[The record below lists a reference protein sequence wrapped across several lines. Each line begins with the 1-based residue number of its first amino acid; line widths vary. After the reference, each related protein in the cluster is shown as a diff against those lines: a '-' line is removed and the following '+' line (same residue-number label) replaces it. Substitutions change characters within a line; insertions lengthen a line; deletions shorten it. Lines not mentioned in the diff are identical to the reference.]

1 MLSLRIQL
9 RDVTPVVWRRILVPG
24 SIRMAKLSLILIAAM
39 GWNNSHPHEF
49 LIGDQRIG
57 MCFDDDPEDDIDE
70 KSVTVLQALREE
82 RRFSFAYDFG
92 DSWDHDVVVEDLTW
106 SSVALTFAVCLEG
119 ENACPP
125 DDVGGASGYRRFV
138 KAITDP
144 EHEEHDRTIGWVDG
158 PFDPTEFDVAK
169 ANALMQRVR

>member
-9 RDVTPVVWRRILVPG
+9 RDVTPVVWRRILVAG